1 MKIIYNF
8 YCNNLRNMGAGIL
21 PVALYRG
28 TLFLL
33 LGQERHNSLWSDFGG
48 SSHKGE
54 KPFKTAIREGTE
66 ELNGFFGTEEEM
78 EEEIN
83 NNMILSICYDDK
95 YKNKYTTFIYRSKY
109 NKDLPKYFTNNHR
122 FIEKQAPQIINN
134 KTNGL
139 YEKKTIGWF
148 PINKFRNDR
157 NIAILRPHY
166 QEHIKSILKNHHFI
180 IKQIEQIEN
189 N

>member
-1 MKIIYNF
+1 
-8 YCNNLRNMGAGIL
+8 MGAGIL

-33 LGQERHNSLWSDFGG
+33 LGQERNNNNLWSDFGG

-54 KPFKTAIREGTE
+54 KPFKTAIREGNE

-83 NNMILSICYDDK
+83 NNMILSICYD
-95 YKNKYTTFIYRSKY
+95 KYTTYIYRSKY
-109 NKDLPKYFTNNHR
+109 NKDLPKYFTNHDK
-122 FIEKQAPQIINN
+122 FIEKQVPAIIEN

-148 PINKFRNDR
+148 PITKFKNDR
-157 NIAILRPHY
+157 NTAMLRPHY
-166 QEHIKSILKNHHFI
+166 QEHIKSIVKNDQFI
-180 IKQIEQIEN
+180 IKQIEQLEN
-189 N
+189 Y

>member
-1 MKIIYNF
+1 
-8 YCNNLRNMGAGIL
+8 MGAGIL
-21 PVALYRG
+21 PVSLYRG

-33 LGQERHNSLWSDFGG
+33 LGQERNNNLWSDFGG

-54 KPFKTAIREGTE
+54 KPFRTAIREGTE

-83 NNMILSICYDDK
+83 NNMVLSICYD
-95 YKNKYTTFIYRSKY
+95 KYTTYIYSCKY
-109 NKDLPKYFTNNHR
+109 NKDLPKYFNNNSK
-122 FIEKQAPQIINN
+122 FIQKNAVSIIDN
-134 KTNGL
+134 KYNGL

-148 PINKFRNDR
+148 PINKFRLDN
-157 NIAILRPHY
+157 NISMLRTHY
-166 QEHIKSILKNHHFI
+166 KENIKSIVKNEKFI
-180 IKQIEQIEN
+180 IKQIEELEN

>member
-1 MKIIYNF
+1 
-8 YCNNLRNMGAGIL
+8 MGAGIL
-21 PVALYRG
+21 PVALYKG

-33 LGQERHNSLWSDFGG
+33 LGQERHNNLWSDFGG

-66 ELNGFFGTEEEM
+66 ELNGFFGTEEEI

-83 NNMILSICYDDK
+83 SSMVLSICYD
-95 YKNKYTTFIYRSKY
+95 KYTTYIYRCKY
-109 NKDLPKYFTNNHR
+109 NKDLPKYFTNNNR
-122 FIEKQAPQIINN
+122 FIEKQAPQIIDN

-139 YEKKTIGWF
+139 YEKKTIEWF
-148 PINKFRNDR
+148 PISKFKNNI

-166 QEHIKSILKNHHFI
+166 KEHVKSILKNDKFI
-180 IKQIEQIEN
+180 IKQIEKIEN
-189 N
+189 S

>member
-1 MKIIYNF
+1 
-8 YCNNLRNMGAGIL
+8 MGAGIL
-21 PVALYRG
+21 PIALYRG

-66 ELNGFFGTEEEM
+66 ELNGFFGTEEEL
-78 EEEIN
+78 EDEVN
-83 NNMILSICYDDK
+83 NNMVLSICYD
-95 YKNKYTTFIYRSKY
+95 KYTTYIFQTKY
-109 NKDLPKYFTNNHR
+109 NKDLPRYFTNNNK
-122 FIEKQAPQIINN
+122 FIEKNAPQIIDN
-134 KTNGL
+134 KHNGL

-148 PINKFRNDR
+148 PISKFRNDR
-157 NIAILRPHY
+157 NTAMLRPHY
-166 QEHIKSILKNHHFI
+166 QEHIKSVLKNDKFI

-189 N
+189 S

>member
-1 MKIIYNF
+1 
-8 YCNNLRNMGAGIL
+8 MGAGIL

-83 NNMILSICYDDK
+83 NNMVLSICY
-95 YKNKYTTFIYRSKY
+95 YKYTTYIYRCRY

-122 FIEKQAPQIINN
+122 FIEKQALQIVDN

-148 PINKFRNDR
+148 PVSKFRNVH
-157 NIAILRPHY
+157 NTAMLRPHY
-166 QEHIKSILKNHHFI
+166 QEHVKSVLKNDQFI

-189 N
+189 S